1 MAMVAAKCT
10 MCGSSIKV
18 DDSKEKGIC
27 EHCGTEFI
35 TEKVINVT
43 NITNVDKS
51 TNIYYGETT
60 DLKVKKDLEKIYKS
74 LVAAGVDFDN
84 LTIKGDELNVEL
96 CQNAYTLAKGVIKKD
111 PTNYD
116 GWKCIITMY
125 YVSYFA
131 GDCDWLYGVERFE
144 KYTDI
149 LEKLLKDISTAKK
162 IAPNDEENKFL
173 DTLRDNVK
181 INYYKSNLKSA
192 YSGASVAE
200 KVTYLEKPEK
210 KKKLHKALIWVGSYV
225 ILMGLLLLINS
236 VANLNLS
243 FIPKDMTGDKATT
256 MVIMLIV
263 CGLILIGVYVGR
275 ILSIKQNDKKIANVE
290 KENKRRFTEKSNEI
304 ENEIAS
310 AKTVKEYEALA
321 DKYGVPKI

>member
-18 DDSKEKGIC
+18 DDTKEKGIC

-60 DLKVKKDLEKIYKS
+60 DAKVKKDLEKIYKS
-74 LVAAGVDFDN
+74 LVAAGFDLDN
-84 LTIKGDELNVEL
+84 LKVKEDDLDVEL

-111 PTNYD
+111 PTNYSA
-116 GWKCIITMY
+116 WKSIVIMY
-125 YVSYFA
+125 YASCFA
-131 GDCDWLYGVERFE
+131 GDCEWLYGVEKFE

-149 LEKLLKDISTAKK
+149 VQRLLKDISTAKK
-162 IAPNDEENKFL
+162 IAPDDEESKFL
-173 DTLRDNVK
+173 DTLRDNIK
-181 INYYKSNLKSA
+181 INYYQTNLKSA
-192 YSGASVAE
+192 STGKNVAE
-200 KVTYLEKPEK
+200 RVTYLEKPEK
-210 KKKLHKALIWVGSYV
+210 KKKLHKALIWVGAYV
-225 ILMGLLLLINS
+225 ILMGLLLLVNN
-236 VANLNLS
+236 VANLKLS
-243 FIPKDMTGDKATT
+243 FIPENMTGENATT
-256 MVIMLIV
+256 MVIMLIA

-275 ILSIKQNDKKIANVE
+275 IISIKNTDKKIANVE
-290 KENKRRFTEKSNEI
+290 SENKKRFTEKSNEI
-304 ENEIAS
+304 EQEIAS

-321 DKYGVPKI
+321 DKYGVPRL